1 MKVTDKHA
9 CRSIFHFTF
18 FFQKVSL
25 LLRAYICSTMPTC
38 QQDTDPAELITPIPD
53 NDTSTPDNNSVQ
65 GSRRRTCDVGTGS
78 HDQDAVSTFS
88 IGISH
93 YTTAA
98 SSFHRDLE
106 RNEDRPQI
114 LHRIPSGPPY
124 SVFTKPQ
131 KLYIVIMAAIGCL
144 FSPLSANIYFPAL
157 NAIAEDL
164 HVSNAVIN
172 LTLTSY
178 MIFQGI
184 APSIFGD
191 LGDMLGRRPAY
202 ILGFIIYIGANIGLA
217 LHKDYTALLILRC
230 VQSTGSSGTMSL
242 GSGVL
247 ADIASSGERGKY
259 GGYVNLGAF
268 AAPALGPVLGGILTQ
283 FLGWQAVFWFLTI
296 AAVVYM
302 VPFCL
307 TFPETGRNVV
317 GNGSIPPQ
325 GWNISLLNYL
335 KTRLNDDGSGSAG
348 ATKEEKNAA
357 RSQLASQRKLRCPN
371 PMRTLHIVAEKD
383 VSIILF
389 YNAIIYTAFYTIM
402 TSLPSLF
409 AEIYGLN
416 DMWIGTFR
424 RLPTLHQFHTVFQ
437 RR

>member
-1 MKVTDKHA
+1 M
-9 CRSIFHFTF
+9 R
-18 FFQKVSL
+18 
-25 LLRAYICSTMPTC
+25 TC
-38 QQDTDPAELITPIPD
+38 QQDTDPAEAITQISD
-53 NDTSTPDNNSVQ
+53 SDASTSNTNSVQ
-65 GSRRRTCDVGTGS
+65 GSRRRTGDLDRNG
-78 HDQDAVSTFS
+78 HDPEASSTFS
-88 IGISH
+88 IGISK

-98 SSFHRDLE
+98 SSFHKDLE
-106 RNEDRPQI
+106 RNEDGPQS
-114 LHRIPSGPPY
+114 LQHIPSGPPY

-131 KLYIVIMAAIGCL
+131 KLYIVIMAAIGGL

-157 NAIAEDL
+157 NAIAKDL
-164 HVSNAVIN
+164 HVSNGIIN

-191 LGDMLGRRPAY
+191 FGDMLGRRPAY
-202 ILGFIIYIGANIGLA
+202 ILGFIIYIGANVGLA
-217 LHKDYTALLILRC
+217 LHKNYVALLILRC
-230 VQSTGSSGTMSL
+230 VQSTGSSGTMAL

-259 GGYVNLGAF
+259 GGYVNLGPF

-283 FLGWQAVFWFLTI
+283 FLGWQAVFWFLSI
-296 AAVVYM
+296 AAGVYM
-302 VPFCL
+302 VLFCL

-325 GWNISLLNYL
+325 SWNMSLLNYL
-335 KTRLNDDGSGSAG
+335 KTRSNEDGSDSAG
-348 ATKEEKNAA
+348 LTKEEKKAA
-357 RSQLASQRKLRCPN
+357 QVQLASQRKLRCPN
-371 PMRTLHIVAEKD
+371 PMKTLHIVAEKD
-383 VSIILF
+383 VSILLF

-416 DMWIGTFR
+416 DLWIGTYR
-424 RLPTLHQFHTVFQ
+424 PLPALHRFHTVFQ